1 MPRAQVKVLIQD
13 DSFVMPGTESGGTS
27 VCGIVSSRTN
37 NLVKALGNTAERS
50 MGYMTIDSS
59 REWMDRLNSNEPT
72 GYGSG
77 WKGYDGVSGAGLT
90 DTVGS
95 TGHVQAWGSL
105 GHAMTQLNSSG
116 RNPASATGDSLY
128 TQPFFHL
135 FDGTTGGHY
144 NEGSVYY
151 GLSAER
157 GITLADVGPIYY
169 WGGSAG
175 TDHNLTLCQQY
186 GSCATGGNI
195 FAGGNTYGRWP
206 IGPTGDWAGDWWTV
220 NNYLSY
226 GGVAVIATSESTLQ
240 KSEIALDFVIPG
252 AATAGK
258 NVANS
263 GLGVSIWP
271 SDAEVTNA
279 VNVATNRQDC
289 IAVIPNGGTA
299 AISTSPSR
307 PTGSQASKYVV
318 EVYGAKIHG
327 GIDNNAD
334 ANDAASGRLATH
346 VSPDVAG
353 IMARTDRI
361 SDPWISP
368 AGFRRGGVMGV
379 DKMEYVPSTLE
390 QDRLYDGRVNY
401 ITTFPNEGTVL
412 WGDKT
417 TESGTSTFSRINV
430 SRLFIHLKKIVGP
443 AARSLLFEQNDS
455 QTRTSFVN
463 AIEPFL
469 TRIKNRN
476 GIYDFRVVCDETNNT
491 GSVVDANQFI
501 ADVFVKPAKSINY
514 VQITFTNKNTADS
527 F

>member
-1 MPRAQVKVLIQD
+1 MPRAQVRVLIQD

-27 VCGIVSSRTN
+27 VCGMVSSRTN
-37 NLVKALGNTAERS
+37 NLVKALGNTLERS
-50 MGYMTIDSS
+50 LGYMTIDSS
-59 REWMDRLNSNEPT
+59 RDWMDRLTSNEPT
-72 GYGSG
+72 GYDSG
-77 WKGYDGVSGAGLT
+77 WAGSLVLSDVGTGVSA
-90 DTVGS
+90 DAWS
-95 TGHVQAWGSL
+95 TPGNFSHS
-105 GHAMTQLNSSG
+105 TSG
-116 RNPASATGDSLY
+116 RNPQAATGDSLY

-144 NEGSVYY
+144 NAGSAYY
-151 GLSAER
+151 GLSAEYS
-157 GITLADVGPIYY
+157 GGTALNTYY

-175 TDHNLTLCQQY
+175 TGDEGLVICQQY
-186 GSCATGGNI
+186 GTCATGGNI

-220 NNYLSY
+220 NNYLAY

-252 AATAGK
+252 AATAGR
-258 NVANS
+258 NVGGS
-263 GLGVSIWP
+263 GLGKSNWP
-271 SDAEVTNA
+271 TTTETTNA

-299 AISTSPSR
+299 AISSSPSR
-307 PTGSQASKYVV
+307 PSGSQASKYVV

-327 GIDNNAD
+327 GIDNNTN
-334 ANDAASGRLATH
+334 ANDAASGRVSTH
-346 VSPDVAG
+346 CAPDVAG

-379 DKMEYVPSTLE
+379 DKMEYVPSTVE
-390 QDRLYDGRVNY
+390 QDRLYDGRVNF

-443 AARSLLFEQNDS
+443 AARSLLFEMNDS
-455 QTRTSFVN
+455 QTRNSFIN

-469 TRIKNRN
+469 TRIKYRN
-476 GIYDFRVVCDETNNT
+476 GIYDFKVICDETNNP
-491 GSVVDANQFI
+491 GSVVDANQFV

-514 VQITFTNKNTADS
+514 VQITFTNKNTADE

>member
-1 MPRAQVKVLIQD
+1 MPRAQVRVLIQD

-37 NLVKALGNTAERS
+37 NLVKALGNTLERS

-72 GYGSG
+72 GYDSGWAGTIAGGGDTAEGGSG
-77 WKGYDGVSGAGLT
+77 DAWTTTGNFSH
-90 DTVGS
+90 S
-95 TGHVQAWGSL
+95 T
-105 GHAMTQLNSSG
+105 SG
-116 RNPASATGDSLY
+116 RNPQAATGDSLY

-144 NEGSVYY
+144 NEGSAYY
-151 GLSAER
+151 GLSAEVN
-157 GITLADVGPIYY
+157 GTGGATSLQY

-175 TDHNLTLCQQY
+175 NADEGLVICQQY
-186 GSCATGGNI
+186 GTCATGGNI

-220 NNYLSY
+220 NNYLAY
-226 GGVAVIATSESTLQ
+226 GGVAVVATSESTLQ

-263 GLGVSIWP
+263 GLGRSIWP
-271 SDAEVTNA
+271 SDADVTSA

-299 AISTSPSR
+299 AVSSSPSR

-327 GIDNNAD
+327 GIDNNTD
-334 ANDAASGRLATH
+334 ANDAASGRVATH
-346 VSPDVAG
+346 CSPDVAG

-390 QDRLYDGRVNY
+390 QDRLYDGRVNF

-417 TESGTSTFSRINV
+417 TESDTSTFSRINV

-469 TRIKNRN
+469 TRIKNRK
-476 GIYDFRVVCDETNNT
+476 GIYDFRVICDETNNT

>member
-72 GYGSG
+72 GYGATWAGSG
-77 WKGYDGVSGAGLT
+77 EG
-90 DTVGS
+90 
-95 TGHVQAWGSL
+95 
-105 GHAMTQLNSSG
+105 
-116 RNPASATGDSLY
+116 SATGDGLLS
-128 TQPFFHL
+128 QPFFHL
-135 FDGTTGGHY
+135 LDGTTGGHY
-144 NEGSVYY
+144 NT
-151 GLSAER
+151 A
-157 GITLADVGPIYY
+157 
-169 WGGSAG
+169 WGSACIGDG
-175 TDHNLTLCQQY
+175 T
-186 GSCATGGNI
+186 CATGGNQH
-195 FAGGNTYGRWP
+195 AGGNTYGRWT

-263 GLGVSIWP
+263 GLGASIWP

-379 DKMEYVPSTLE
+379 DKMEYVPSNLE
-390 QDRLYDGRVNY
+390 QDRLYDGRVNF